1 MNSPGPSPTPNLI
14 TNRSVPDEFPPTSRP
29 RCRGKFHPR
38 NVQRRQRARWA
49 QQEQTTTPAAAA
61 APTRVADSAP
71 STGCLDQLAKLG
83 ELKTAGILTAAEFEA
98 QKARI
103 LAS

>member
-1 MNSPGPSPTPNLI
+1 MSFLRRAGRVAVASSI
-14 TNRSVPDEFPPTSRP
+14 H
-29 RCRGKFHPR
+29 G

>member
-1 MNSPGPSPTPNLI
+1 MSFLRRAGRVAVASSI
-14 TNRSVPDEFPPTSRP
+14 H
-29 RCRGKFHPR
+29 G

-71 STGCLDQLAKLG
+71 STPDALDQLAKLG